1 MITRVKMPKLT
12 ENDEEQTITAW
23 FKKEGESVHKGEP
36 LVTITTSKAACEVE
50 SPRGGVVRAIL
61 APVNSSLPIGYVI
74 ALIGA
79 ADDALPDVSASNRRL
94 IEARARRAPVAA
106 VKAVKA
112 VSGGGADAGPL
123 RATPAARRLA
133 RERGVDLARVRARF
147 KMDVI
152 TETAVTK
159 YLEEPEA

>member
-1 MITRVKMPKLT
+1 MITRIRMPKLT
-12 ENDEEQTITAW
+12 ENDEEQTITSW
-23 FKKEGESVHKGEP
+23 FKKEGESVRKGEP

-61 APVNSSLPIGYVI
+61 APANSSLPIGYVI
-74 ALIGA
+74 ALVGA
-79 ADDALPDVSASNRRL
+79 ADDALPDVSASNRKL

-106 VKAVKA
+106 VKAV
-112 VSGGGADAGPL
+112 SGGGADSVTL

-133 RERGVDLARVRARF
+133 RERGIDLARVRARF